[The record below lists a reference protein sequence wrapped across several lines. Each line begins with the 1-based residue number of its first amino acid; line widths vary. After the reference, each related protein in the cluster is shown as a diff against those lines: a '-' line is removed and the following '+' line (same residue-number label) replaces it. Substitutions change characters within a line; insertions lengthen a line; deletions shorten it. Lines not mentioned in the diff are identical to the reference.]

1 MPVHIAIT
9 TIADLAEAAT
19 IAPGT
24 TIFTAALPADTH
36 IAGPAH
42 APPAPLAG
50 LAAAAP
56 APAAPS
62 PAPVG
67 PTCQV
72 VTPVFTAQ
80 RASTCL
86 AQAAIIALQV
96 GIRAALSPPGAILAP
111 AELTPTKA
119 VRGAPLAPRGR
130 PAALAPLGVMP

>member
-24 TIFTAALPADTH
+24 TIFTAALPADIH
-36 IAGPAH
+36 RVGPAH
-42 APPAPLAG
+42 APIAPLAA

-56 APAAPS
+56 APAVPF

-67 PTCQV
+67 PTCRV
-72 VTPVFTAQ
+72 PPVITAQ
-80 RASTCL
+80 RAPTCQ

-96 GIRAALSPPGAILAP
+96 GTRAAPTPRGAILAP

-119 VRGAPLAPRGR
+119 VRGAPPAPPGR
-130 PAALAPLGVMP
+130 PAALVPLGAMP